1 MSKPNDK
8 IRKKILAVLQ
18 NTHISNI
25 TQTAKKAGTT
35 RITANKHL
43 ERLVQEGKLR
53 EYRVGRARIFVIR
66 GGEEK

>member
-8 IRKKILAVLQ
+8 IRKKILAVLK

-35 RITANKHL
+35 RITAKKHL
-43 ERLVQEGKLR
+43 ERLAQENTVE
-53 EYRVGRARIFVIR
+53 EYKVGRARIFLLRR
-66 GGEEK
+66 GEK